1 MSKLTVWNP
10 WRVMPRDFFDL
21 DSDISD
27 VWSGVEMDMYETK
40 DSFVV
45 KVKAADYP
53 KDGFD
58 IEFKN
63 NSLVVTGKA
72 KEEIEEDEKDKKYY
86 RKEIKTMSFTRTID
100 LPVPVKTDDA
110 KASYKDGV
118 LTITM
123 PKSEE
128 AKPKKLTVSSEE

>member
-1 MSKLTVWNP
+1 MSKITVWNP
-10 WRVMPRDFFDL
+10 WRAMPSDFFDW
-21 DSDISD
+21 DSDLMD
-27 VWSGVEMDMYETK
+27 AEMDVFETK
-40 DSFVV
+40 DTFTV
-45 KVKAADYP
+45 KIKAPDYP

-72 KEEIEEDEKDKKYY
+72 RQESEENEKDKKYY
-86 RKEIKTMSFTRTID
+86 RKEIKTMSFTRTVD

-110 KASYKDGV
+110 KAVYKDGV

-123 PKSEE
+123 PKTEE
-128 AKPKKLTVSSEE
+128 AKPKKLLVASEE

>member
-1 MSKLTVWNP
+1 MSKITVWNP

-21 DSDISD
+21 DAEMPD
-27 VWSGVEMDMYETK
+27 VWSGVETDMYETK
-40 DSFVV
+40 DTFVV
-45 KVKAADYP
+45 KVKAADYQ

-72 KEEIEEDEKDKKYY
+72 REENVEEEKDKKYY

-100 LPVPVKTDDA
+100 LPVPVRTDDA
-110 KASYKDGV
+110 KAVYKDGV
-118 LTITM
+118 LTISM
-123 PKSEE
+123 PKTEE
-128 AKPKKLTVSSEE
+128 AKPKKLTVASEE